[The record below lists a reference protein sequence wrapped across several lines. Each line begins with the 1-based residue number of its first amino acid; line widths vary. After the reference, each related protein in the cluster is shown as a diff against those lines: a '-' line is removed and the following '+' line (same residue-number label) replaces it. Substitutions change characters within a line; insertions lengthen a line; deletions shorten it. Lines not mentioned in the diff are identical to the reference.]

1 MAYKADVHDTRESPS
16 LEVLRQLVMR
26 GGQVS
31 YCDPWVGEVEL
42 DETTHRGVAWG
53 LEIVEAAD
61 CVVMLTPHRQFL
73 DEPLWDRAR
82 LVVDTRNVAPPGP
95 HVWTI

>member
-1 MAYKADVHDTRESPS
+1 VAYKSDVHDTRESPS
-16 LEVLRQLVMR
+16 LEVLRQLLLR

-31 YCDPWVGEVEL
+31 YCDPWVSHLEL
-42 DETTHRGVAWG
+42 DEQIHQSVPWDPDVVA
-53 LEIVEAAD
+53 AAD
-61 CVVMLTPHRQFL
+61 CVVMLTPHREFL
-73 DEPLWDRAR
+73 EQPLWDQAR

>member
-16 LEVLRQLVMR
+16 LEVLRQLLMR
-26 GGQVS
+26 GGEVS
-31 YCDPWVGEVEL
+31 YCDPWVSEVEL
-42 DETTHRGVAWG
+42 EETMHRSVAWG
-53 LEIVEAAD
+53 PEAVDDAD

-82 LVVDTRNVAPPGP
+82 IVVDTRNVAPPGP